1 MSVTAASVQD
11 RDALAP
17 LLGAV
22 HRKSPWVTMSFVDGG
37 YQGEEAQRAAF
48 ETSRISI
55 TVVKRTDKQVTG
67 FIVLPKRWVVNR
79 RTISLT
85 LPISNG
91 RRAFSGWLEGAGF
104 AGWRP
109 TSAMERVD
117 LSQAISNQ

>member
-1 MSVTAASVQD
+1 MARVVAVTG
-11 RDALAP
+11 RW
-17 LLGAV
+17 
-22 HRKSPWVTMSFVDGG
+22 KI
-37 YQGEEAQRAAF
+37 E
-48 ETSRISI
+48 I
-55 TVVKRTDKQVTG
+55 VKRSHLHRFV
-67 FIVLPKRWVVNR
+67 VLPKRWIVNR

-109 TSAMERVD
+109 ISAMERVD